1 MDLSGVGATNVN
13 FRLTSRLIG
22 QIERILRIN
31 QLAMVTKEVVEA
43 ARENLVIG
51 GSCEAPTGLTPPA
64 TGRDPPTT
72 SARRATG
79 TPPAPRTVGVLRA
92 SRRRA

>member
-1 MDLSGVGATNVN
+1 LDLSRVGATNVN

-31 QLAMVTKEVVEA
+31 QLTMVTKVTKEVVEA

-51 GSCEAPTGLTPPA
+51 IM
-64 TGRDPPTT
+64 
-72 SARRATG
+72 
-79 TPPAPRTVGVLRA
+79 
-92 SRRRA
+92 